1 MVETSVG
8 PGTCEVGCLSPP
20 RIKGA
25 EGLGKEKKV
34 GLDFKPYVGSQSMR
48 PEVKGKGI
56 PCGER
61 AEPFYPE
68 RGPTQGT
75 RRKFK
80 KMARDKGKVQ
90 ESVGAE
96 KA

>member
-8 PGTCEVGCLSPP
+8 PGTCEVGCLSPL

-25 EGLGKEKKV
+25 EGLSEGKKV
-34 GLDFKPYVGSQSMR
+34 GLDFKPYGEPQSMR
-48 PEVKGKGI
+48 PEVEGKDI
-56 PCGER
+56 LCGER
-61 AEPFYPE
+61 AESFCLE

-80 KMARDKGKVQ
+80 RMARDKGK
-90 ESVGAE
+90 A
-96 KA
+96 